1 MSHDHLS
8 NAKRAKNDEYYTRRI
23 DVETELTHY
32 TSSFS
37 GKVVY
42 SNCDDEGSAFR
53 DYFVENFH
61 TLGLQGLYCS
71 GIAGKL
77 FEYDGNKATIS
88 RIDGDFRSSDSK
100 AIMRQSDII
109 ATNMPF
115 SLSRM
120 FFSQMLEHGKDFI
133 VIANKNAV
141 SYKEIFPVIKEG
153 VVRLGFTTPDFFQTP
168 SGELA
173 NLNGL
178 CKWFTT
184 LPTSNKIYSTFTTS
198 ISDRDYQYYD
208 LYPALNVD
216 RTSEIPCDYAGWM
229 GVPITALDRLDP
241 EKYEIIDL
249 IARYA
254 VLDHSYDTLGHQLTE
269 INERP
274 RYSRLIIR
282 KLNQKN
288 ERSLPI
294 EEIVIS

>member
-1 MSHDHLS
+1 MSHNHLS
-8 NAKRAKNDEYYTRRI
+8 KAKRAKNDEYYTRRV
-23 DVETELTHY
+23 DVDEELTHY

-37 GKVVY
+37 GKVVFC
-42 SNCDDEGSAFR
+42 NCDDEGSAFR

-71 GIAGKL
+71 GIAGEL
-77 FEYDGNKATIS
+77 FEYDGNKTTVS

-141 SYKEIFPVIKEG
+141 SYKEIFPAIKDG

-184 LPTSNKIYSTFTTS
+184 LVANKTYPTFTAS
-198 ISDRDYQYYD
+198 VNDREYQRFDY
-208 LYPALNVD
+208 YPALNVD
-216 RTSEIPCDYAGWM
+216 RTSEIPSDYDGLL
-229 GVPITALDRLDP
+229 GVPITALDYLDP
-241 EKYEIIDL
+241 ETFELVDL

-254 VLDHSYDTLGHQLTE
+254 VIDHSYDTPSHQLTE
-269 INERP
+269 IDGQP
-274 RYSRLIIR
+274 RYSRMIIR
-282 KLNQKN
+282 KLNQKKRK
-288 ERSLPI
+288 EPAC
-294 EEIVIS
+294 

>member
-1 MSHDHLS
+1 MNHNHLS
-8 NAKRAKNDEYYTRRI
+8 NAKRAKNDEYYTRRV
-23 DVETELTHY
+23 DVGAEIIHY
-32 TSSFS
+32 TSSFE

-42 SNCDDEGSAFR
+42 CNCDDGGSAFK
-53 DYFVENFH
+53 DYFVENFQ
-61 TLGLQGLYCS
+61 TLGLHGLYCS
-71 GIAGKL
+71 GIAGEL
-77 FEYDGNKATIS
+77 FEYDGNKTTVS

-168 SGELA
+168 SGGLA

-184 LPTSNKIYSTFTTS
+184 LAANKTYPTFTAS
-198 ISDRDYQYYD
+198 VNDREYQRFDY
-208 LYPALNVD
+208 YPALNVD
-216 RTSEIPCDYAGWM
+216 RTSEIPCDYDGLL
-229 GVPITALDRLDP
+229 GVPITALDYIDP
-241 EKYEIIDL
+241 EKFEIVDL

-254 VLDHSYDTLGHQLTE
+254 VIDHSYDTPGHQLTE
-269 INERP
+269 IDGQP

-282 KLNQKN
+282 RLNKK
-288 ERSLPI
+288 
-294 EEIVIS
+294 

>member
-1 MSHDHLS
+1 MSHNHLS
-8 NAKRAKNDEYYTRRI
+8 KAKRAKNDEYYTCRV
-23 DVETELTHY
+23 DVDEELTHY

-37 GKVVY
+37 GKVVFC
-42 SNCDDEGSAFR
+42 NCDDEGSAFR

-71 GIAGKL
+71 GIAGEL
-77 FEYDGNKATIS
+77 FEYDGNKTTVS

-133 VIANKNAV
+133 AIANKNAI
-141 SYKEIFPVIKEG
+141 SYKEVFPAIKDG
-153 VVRLGFTTPDFFQTP
+153 LVRLGFTTPDFFQTP

-184 LPTSNKIYSTFTTS
+184 LVANKTYPTFTAS
-198 ISDRDYQYYD
+198 VNDREYQRFDY
-208 LYPALNVD
+208 YPALNVD
-216 RTSEIPCDYAGWM
+216 RTSEIPSDYDGLL
-229 GVPITALDRLDP
+229 GVPITALDYLDP
-241 EKYEIIDL
+241 ETFELVDL

-254 VLDHSYDTLGHQLTE
+254 VIDHSYDTPGHQLTE
-269 INERP
+269 IDGQP
-274 RYSRLIIR
+274 RYSRIIV
-282 KLNQKN
+282 KSNKPSN
-288 ERSLPI
+288 
-294 EEIVIS
+294 